1 MPNNPLLK
9 FFIILIIS
17 FLANGSAIA
26 FYKPKMMVTEFDDPK
41 NWNKTFSPGKVIAH
55 RLENELIK
63 KNNFQIIPSGK
74 IQNMGQQKFI
84 KPKIMGE
91 PLPKI
96 PKASKMNQ
104 GLKKMKDMENKSSM
118 NNFWGEPGYRVAKNS
133 QYQKPMVID
142 PAIYYYGGDS
152 EINLVQIQNPNNE
165 IIDEKDKLPDE
176 SIDIENDSI
185 PWPANMGKA
194 PPKASIY
201 KIIGQIIKFDPGAM
215 DTPMDNSVKRDTF
228 SSENAELEVK
238 IQLVQNKTGRIVK
251 EKIFKGFSKSGKR
264 PFSEDNFLSLAKNFN
279 EKPSSMDLT
288 IHSFTKEAIEFIKN
302 TISSFHLEGEIIA
315 INKEDIL
322 INVGRQN
329 GVNIGDKFRVFSL
342 GLNLVDPLTG
352 VDLGDI
358 YSKMGVIR
366 IVEAMLGFSK
376 AMIISGEKFFPGN
389 LVKSFNKINNNFID
403 DIPWWEFR
411 RNKSLK

>member
-1 MPNNPLLK
+1 M
-9 FFIILIIS
+9 
-17 FLANGSAIA
+17 
-26 FYKPKMMVTEFDDPK
+26 
-41 NWNKTFSPGKVIAH
+41 
-55 RLENELIK
+55 
-63 KNNFQIIPSGK
+63 
-74 IQNMGQQKFI
+74 
-84 KPKIMGE
+84 
-91 PLPKI
+91 
-96 PKASKMNQ
+96 
-104 GLKKMKDMENKSSM
+104 
-118 NNFWGEPGYRVAKNS
+118 
-133 QYQKPMVID
+133 
-142 PAIYYYGGDS
+142 
-152 EINLVQIQNPNNE
+152 
-165 IIDEKDKLPDE
+165 
-176 SIDIENDSI
+176 
-185 PWPANMGKA
+185 
-194 PPKASIY
+194 
-201 KIIGQIIKFDPGAM
+201 
-215 DTPMDNSVKRDTF
+215 
-228 SSENAELEVK
+228 EVK

-376 AMIISGEKFFPGN
+376 AMITTGDELFQGN
-389 LVKSFNKINNNFID
+389 LVKSFKTIKNSSNEFISD
-403 DIPWWEFR
+403 VAKDEIPWWELKKI
-411 RNKSLK
+411 KSSQ